1 MWGHFHNRSGVIV
14 SWENVW
20 TNSCGSVQSLL
31 TKQPIL
37 SQNETQ
43 SKRKRPKFLIA
54 LGDFLYKV
62 WIVQY
67 GFSKFV
73 FGDN

>member
-1 MWGHFHNRSGVIV
+1 MW
-14 SWENVW
+14 NVP
-20 TNSCGSVQSLL
+20 SLVKNKL
-31 TKQPIL
+31 FL

-54 LGDFLYKV
+54 LAYFLYKV

-67 GFSKFV
+67 GFLGTIFSVSWNFYIYNEKLLFYLEKTS
-73 FGDN
+73 FS